1 MTTKKTINTNK
12 QDIAD
17 AKEWIANFNEA
28 QFLQD
33 GLYNT
38 LEAMTFR
45 WMSEGAKRVL
55 YTMEKRLQ
63 KTLLLAVLFWKH

>member
-17 AKEWIANFNEA
+17 AKEWIAKFNEA

-45 WMSEGAKRVL
+45 WMSEGA
-55 YTMEKRLQ
+55 
-63 KTLLLAVLFWKH
+63 